1 MLILYR
7 SSTSLLI
14 TRNKIVPWIIKLNP
28 EG

>member
-1 MLILYR
+1 LYL

-14 TRNKIVPWIIKLNP
+14 TRNKIVPWIMNETP